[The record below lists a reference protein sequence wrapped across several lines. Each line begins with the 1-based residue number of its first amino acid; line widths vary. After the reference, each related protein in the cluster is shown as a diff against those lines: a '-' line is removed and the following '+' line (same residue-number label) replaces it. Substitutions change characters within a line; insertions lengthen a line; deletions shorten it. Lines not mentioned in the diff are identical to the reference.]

1 MRNVIF
7 VPEQQLKRV
16 RSGRQVEFDL
26 GLSGAE
32 MQMIEI
38 GGDGFVE
45 PRKLGV
51 DQEVMVPR
59 TFTVGAG
66 RSNSHSAQSKVNHG
80 LRRNR
85 GAVLEVDEVDRG
97 AGWRRDR
104 TAGGLGLRGSGA
116 DR

>member
-7 VPEQQLKRV
+7 VPEQQLQRV
-16 RSGRQVEFDL
+16 RSGRQVQFDL
-26 GLSGAE
+26 GLSSAE

-38 GGDGFVE
+38 GGNRFIE

-51 DQEVMVPR
+51 DQEGMVPR
-59 TFTVGAG
+59 TLTVGSG

-80 LRRNR
+80 LRRDR

-97 AGWRRDR
+97 TGW
-104 TAGGLGLRGSGA
+104 
-116 DR
+116 